1 MLTFEKV
8 LEVFGDHLQRDPLY
22 EVVQTSHGY
31 TLLAWE
37 PGRNEWYNAEL
48 MATPNILLNKLIDV
62 YAEFLEDQITASER
76 DLTPPETAEIK
87 AKCKL
92 LREQCRTK

>member
-37 PGRNEWYNAEL
+37 PGRNEWYSAEL
-48 MATPNILLNKLIDV
+48 MATPNILLKRLIDI
-62 YAEFLEDQITASER
+62 YAEFLEDQITTRER
-76 DLTPPETAEIK
+76 ELTPSEAAEIE

-92 LREQCRTK
+92 LRERCRTK

>member
-37 PGRNEWYNAEL
+37 PGRNEWHNAEL
-48 MATPNILLNKLIDV
+48 MATPNILLNKLIDI

-76 DLTPPETAEIK
+76 ELTPSETAEIES
-87 AKCKL
+87 KCKL

>member
-8 LEVFGDHLQRDPLY
+8 LTVFSDYLHQDPLY
-22 EVVQTSHGY
+22 EVLLTSHGY

-37 PGRNEWYNAEL
+37 PSRNEWYSAEFT
-48 MATPNILLNKLIDV
+48 ATPCILLDKLVDA
-62 YAEFLEDQITASER
+62 YASFLEDQITANER
-76 DLTPPETAEIK
+76 ELTTTEAAEID

-92 LREQCRTK
+92 LQERCQTK

>member
-48 MATPNILLNKLIDV
+48 MATPK
-62 YAEFLEDQITASER
+62 F
-76 DLTPPETAEIK
+76 
-87 AKCKL
+87 C
-92 LREQCRTK
+92 

>member
-37 PGRNEWYNAEL
+37 PGRNEWHNAEL
-48 MATPNILLNKLIDV
+48 MATPNILLNRLVDV

-76 DLTPPETAEIK
+76 DLTSPETAEIK

-92 LREQCRTK
+92 LREQCRSK